1 MDEKPSRPHFWLI
14 PYSITLLLIVGLVG
28 GIISAV
34 QQDLLFLEVV
44 LVLTGLFDLLFVTVR
59 IFFRDRVNYRKN
71 KSVFEDTKAPEYHEF
86 ILNQWILAG
95 IGVVL
100 LLASLLIFLIRR

>member
-1 MDEKPSRPHFWLI
+1 MEEKNTHPQFWLI

-28 GIISAV
+28 GIFSAINH
-34 QQDLLFLEVV
+34 DLIILEVT
-44 LVLTGLFDLLFVTVR
+44 LVVTGLFDLLFVMIR

-71 KSVFEDTKAPEYHEF
+71 KSVFEDTKAPEYKAF
-86 ILNQWILAG
+86 MLNQWILTG

-100 LLASLLIFLIRR
+100 LLASLIVFLIRR